1 MANVGCVCP
10 SHLGQ
15 RMSTNDLI
23 SGFGRPVH
31 NYSSHPEGSEPLY
44 MWIGVIR
51 TLGSMMGWLEQDV
64 CDVGYHIYGMCKVGC
79 CGPRKEGEDKD
90 EEDMV
95 MRMKTPTTLCLL
107 ALRLRRHTSGAPPV
121 TQRMHAGSA
130 RPGAAQRSPLSTAH
144 NISYIHVSSQKD
156 VPYIQPVHTSIHR
169 TESGHIRR
177 RHWRCAESFQ
187 TTCPK
192 LQSHTLRNTA

>member
-1 MANVGCVCP
+1 M
-10 SHLGQ
+10 
-15 RMSTNDLI
+15 
-23 SGFGRPVH
+23 
-31 NYSSHPEGSEPLY
+31 
-44 MWIGVIR
+44 
-51 TLGSMMGWLEQDV
+51 
-64 CDVGYHIYGMCKVGC
+64 GC

-156 VPYIQPVHTSIHR
+156 VPYIQPVLQTLLYVPYIQQAQLR
-169 TESGHIRR
+169 APT
-177 RHWRCAESFQ
+177 AES
-187 TTCPK
+187 CPYNWMPMTMAK
-192 LQSHTLRNTA
+192 TPIAHVAECFIEMHFGHLLH